1 MLEEESPMP
10 TTETNRSSQPTDAT
24 MKQFVSALNDIAT
37 ALAKNTEQLQS
48 VQRSSTNTSSSS
60 GGGPGDRSASNE
72 QARTTLDYQV
82 LSQLMGRRG
91 FTGFTVR
98 AQLQLS
104 GNEVRLKIFDL
115 PPEADK
121 VAVHVDGVGA
131 PEVIEFD
138 DCTDVD
144 LTSGGGSTP
153 VTEQTVVLNTSAR
166 KNLSRIEIQNVLGVP
181 IRLGPRLTFDSAVPV

>member
-1 MLEEESPMP
+1 MP

-37 ALAKNTEQLQS
+37 ALARNTEQLQS
-48 VQRSSTNTSSSS
+48 VQRSSTNAGIP
-60 GGGPGDRSASNE
+60 GGGPGDRSASIE

-98 AQLQLS
+98 AQLQLR
-104 GNEVRLKIFDL
+104 GNDVLLKVFDL

-138 DCTDVD
+138 DGPVVDVAP
-144 LTSGGGSTP
+144 GGGSTP
-153 VTEQTVVLNTSAR
+153 VTEQTVVLNASAR
-166 KNLSRIEIQNVLGVP
+166 KTLSRIEIQNVLGVP

>member
-37 ALAKNTEQLQS
+37 ALARNTEQLQA
-48 VQRSSTNTSSSS
+48 VQRSSTTTSSS
-60 GGGPGDRSASNE
+60 GGGPGDRSASIE

-98 AQLQLS
+98 AQLRLN
-104 GNEVRLKIFDL
+104 GNDVQLKIFDL
-115 PPEADK
+115 PPEADR

-138 DCTDVD
+138 ECTDVD

-153 VTEQTVVLNTSAR
+153 ATEQTVVLNTSAR
-166 KNLSRIEIQNVLGVP
+166 KNLSRIEIQNALGVP
-181 IRLGPRLTFDSAVPV
+181 IRLGPRLTFDSAVPA

>member
-1 MLEEESPMP
+1 MP

-37 ALAKNTEQLQS
+37 ALARNTEQLQA
-48 VQRSSTNTSSSS
+48 VQRTSTNGGIP
-60 GGGPGDRSASNE
+60 GGGPGDRSASIE

-82 LSQLMGRRG
+82 VSQLMGRRG

-104 GNEVRLKIFDL
+104 GSEVRLKVFDL

-138 DCTDVD
+138 DGPVVQT
-144 LTSGGGSTP
+144 TGGGTTP
-153 VTEQTVVLNTSAR
+153 VTEQTVVLTTSAR